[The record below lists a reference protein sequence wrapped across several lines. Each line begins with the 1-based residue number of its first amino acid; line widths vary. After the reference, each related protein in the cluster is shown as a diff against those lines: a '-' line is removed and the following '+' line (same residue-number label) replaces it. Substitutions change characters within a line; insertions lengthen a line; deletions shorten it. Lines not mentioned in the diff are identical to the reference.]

1 MTSIEFPDIGVPLE
15 ACYIYQDN
23 LGRRLI
29 VDCSE
34 ARILVHSNLHNDLY
48 INPSVEGDLYCGMFA
63 PLSIPTDNICIPAIE
78 SFENFEVPPP
88 QAKNTHYT

>member
-15 ACYIYQDN
+15 ARHIHQDN
-23 LGRRLI
+23 LGGRLI
-29 VDCSE
+29 VDYSE
-34 ARILVHSNLHNDLY
+34 ARLPVHSNLHNDLY